1 MNTQQFKSQSIQLT
15 PLAKKL
21 SGDSGIKENK
31 TLLDDLYLWKGKTQ
45 AHLQAKLSSKEYAK
59 YARFLDAIDASI
71 QFLTASHEQKI

>member
-1 MNTQQFKSQSIQLT
+1 MNTQSFHLKSIRLT

-21 SGDSGIKENK
+21 AGPAGEQEERA
-31 TLLDDLYLWKGKTQ
+31 LMDDLFLWKSKTQ

-71 QFLTASHEQKI
+71 QFLTASNDQKI